1 MSKGQNISF
10 LGAYFTGSNAYSI
23 GLSIPEDI
31 GPGDFVFAHHL
42 TRSSART
49 SGSMYVQG
57 GGWVELGFQQASGSQ
72 SPSVKLYGKI
82 WQSGD
87 PTFVTFVSTG
97 AATANQGVQVIGLT
111 NVNSGTFGNP
121 SNLIFG
127 SHAQANRF
135 SGSIGGLSTS
145 IAYDAILIGAGLS
158 VNTRTFQPHPKWA
171 RYYDSTFFQ
180 TNIATSQFIGM
191 KVFPT
196 GTADFAEEISYATG
210 SNANYVGWKLLLN
223 TSTTPITHPVPFDD
237 VSHTGTNGTSLTVE
251 VPSNTRDGDLL
262 VAQYGIRAARAD
274 TDIFIP
280 SGWTQELYTLSS
292 GTTPALKIASK
303 IWRTGDSTSE
313 IWFVSGGATNFS
325 VAIMRIDN
333 FNTGTY
339 RTKTITLTSRRNYSL
354 ATGTAEARDVD
365 TANSLLL
372 YGVLPAGNG
381 ITWHNPTGTIE
392 HYDQNVWING
402 SPVNMMLDTDVIVN
416 TGSVGPYE
424 AIATSAASLAQ
435 YTAWLWAIPPIPAG
449 GGTNQSINLNTLRV
463 TGSAISMIVVP
474 GARTISISTLGL
486 TGSAISLSVVP
497 GAVTVPISTLGLTGS
512 AISLSVIPGAI
523 SVPISTLGLTGSAIS
538 LAVVPGA
545 ISVPIST
552 LSLTGSALSLSV
564 IPGAVSVGLSTL
576 SLTGS
581 AISLAVTSFVSVT
594 VVLSTLGITGSAIST
609 SVIPGTAT
617 IPLSSL
623 GLTGSA
629 VSMSV
634 LPGAITTLLNTLG
647 LTATVNDLS
656 VYVAIAGIVP
666 TKRIYHVGYENRVI
680 AIEKQ
685 EEHHVGYG
693 NRTTNIDEVE

>member
-10 LGAYFTGSNAYSI
+10 LGVQFTGSNAYSI

-42 TRSSART
+42 TRSGART

-72 SPSVKLYGKI
+72 NPSVKLYGKI

-121 SNLIFG
+121 SNVIFG
-127 SHAQANRF
+127 SHAQTNRF
-135 SGSIGGLSTS
+135 SGSIDGLSTS

-158 VNTRTFQPHPKWA
+158 VNVRTFQPHPKWT
-171 RYYDSTFFQ
+171 RYYDNTNFQ
-180 TNIATSQFIGM
+180 GSAATSQFIGM

-196 GTADFAEEISYATG
+196 GTANQAEEIPYTTG
-210 SNANYVGWKLLLN
+210 SSANYVGWKLLLN

-237 VSHTGTNGTSLTVE
+237 VSHTGSTASSVTVQT
-251 VPSNTRDGDLL
+251 PPNTRDGDLL
-262 VAQYGIRAARAD
+262 VAQFGIRTTRVD
-274 TDIFIP
+274 TDVFIP
-280 SGWTQELYTLSS
+280 SGWTQEFYTLSS
-292 GTTPALKIASK
+292 GSTPTLKIASK

-313 IWFVSGGATNFS
+313 VWFISGGASNIGVS
-325 VAIMRIDN
+325 IIRIDN

-339 RTKTITLTSRRNYSL
+339 STKDVISTSRRSYNFV
-354 ATGTAEARDVD
+354 TGTAEAANVD

-372 YGVLPAGNG
+372 YGVLPGGNG
-381 ITWHNPTGTIE
+381 VIWHNPTGTIE
-392 HYDQNVWING
+392 RLDQSVWVTTSNV
-402 SPVNMMLDTDVIVN
+402 SMMLDTDVIVS

-424 AIATSAASLAQ
+424 AIANAALSS

-449 GGTNQSINLNTLRV
+449 GGTNQSISLSTLRV

-564 IPGAVSVGLSTL
+564 IPGAISVGLSTL

-685 EEHHVGYG
+685 EEHRVGYG